1 MSAIHLKTAFS
12 NIRRSPFQAFAA
24 IFVLS
29 VTFFVVTLMALMVY
43 ASNNVLIYFETRP
56 QIIAF
61 IRDDTEVEDIAALQY
76 QLELDERVKEV
87 KYVTKEQAL
96 EIYKEATADNPLLSE
111 LVSPSIFPA
120 SLEFSLNNLEYAEA
134 VIGEIKNEE
143 IVDQVGFTASIGRE
157 DALQDSVNRLKTL
170 TLYTRLGGGVFAIIL
185 TVTSLLVLLIIIS
198 MRITTRRQ
206 EVEVLDLIGATRGFI
221 RKPLILEAI
230 TYAIVGVFLGWAMAL
245 IMVLYSTPSVI
256 SYFNEV
262 TVLPRDTI
270 SLFGLFGM
278 VLGVELIVGIFLALI
293 GSSVAMSRASKTK

>member
-1 MSAIHLKTAFS
+1 MSAIHIRTAFS

-24 IFVLS
+24 IFLLS

-43 ASNNVLIYFETRP
+43 ASNNVLTYFETRP

-61 IRDDTEVEDIAALQY
+61 IKDDIKAEEIAALQY
-76 QLELDERVKEV
+76 KLEMDERVKEV

-120 SLEFSLNNLEYAEA
+120 SLEFSLNNLDYAEDI
-134 VIGEIKNEE
+134 IGETKNEE
-143 IVDQVGFTASIGRE
+143 IIDQVGFTASIGRE

-170 TLYTRLGGGVFAIIL
+170 TLYARFGGGVFAAIL
-185 TVTSLLVLLIIIS
+185 TVTSFLVLLIIIS
-198 MRITTRRQ
+198 MRITTRRE

-230 TYAIVGVFLGWAMAL
+230 IYAVVGVLMGWVVAL
-245 IMVLYSTPSVI
+245 ILILYSTPAVLG
-256 SYFNEV
+256 YFNEIV
-262 TVLPRDTI
+262 VLPRDTL

-278 VLGVELIVGIFLALI
+278 VLGVELFVGILLALI
-293 GSSVAMSRASKTK
+293 GSSIAISRASKTK

>member
-29 VTFFVVTLMALMVY
+29 VTFFVVTLMSLMVY
-43 ASNNVLIYFETRP
+43 ASNNVLTYFETRP

-61 IRDDTEVEDIAALQY
+61 IKDEIKAEEIAALQY
-76 QLELDERVKEV
+76 KLEMDERVKEV

-120 SLEFSLNNLEYAEA
+120 SLEFSLNDLEYAEDI
-134 VIGEIKNEE
+134 IGETKNEE

-157 DALQDSVNRLKTL
+157 DALQDSVDRLKTL
-170 TLYTRLGGGVFAIIL
+170 TLYTRFGGGVFAAIL
-185 TVTSLLVLLIIIS
+185 TITSLLVLLIIIS
-198 MRITTRRQ
+198 MRITTRRE

-230 TYAIVGVFLGWAMAL
+230 TYAVVGVFMGWVVAL
-245 IMVLYSTPSVI
+245 ILILYSTPAVL
-256 SYFNEV
+256 SYFNEIA
-262 TVLPRDTI
+262 VLPRDTL
-270 SLFGLFGM
+270 SLFGIFGM
-278 VLGVELIVGIFLALI
+278 VLGVELFVGILLALI
-293 GSSVAMSRASKTK
+293 GSSLAISRAGRTK

>member
-29 VTFFVVTLMALMVY
+29 VTFFVVTLMVLMVF
-43 ASNNVLIYFETRP
+43 ASNNVLTYFETRP

-61 IRDDTEVEDIAALQY
+61 VKDDVKTEEVAALQY
-76 QLELDERVKEV
+76 KLETDERVKEV

-120 SLEFSLNNLEYAEA
+120 SLEFSLNDLEYAEDI
-134 VIGEIKNEE
+134 IGEIKNEE

-157 DALQDSVNRLKTL
+157 DALQDSVDRLKTL
-170 TLYTRLGGGVFAIIL
+170 TLYTRYGGGVFATIL
-185 TVTSLLVLLIIIS
+185 TITSLLVLLIIIS
-198 MRITTRRQ
+198 MRITTRRE

-221 RKPLILEAI
+221 RKPLVLEAI
-230 TYAIVGVFLGWAMAL
+230 TYAIVGVFMGWVVAL
-245 IMVLYSTPSVI
+245 ILILYSTPVVL
-256 SYFNEV
+256 SYFNEIA
-262 TVLPRDTI
+262 VLPRDTI

-278 VLGVELIVGIFLALI
+278 VLGVELVVGIFLALI
-293 GSSVAMSRASKTK
+293 GSSVAMSRASRTK

>member
-29 VTFFVVTLMALMVY
+29 VTFFVVTLMSLMVY
-43 ASNNVLIYFETRP
+43 ASNNVLTYFETRP

-61 IRDDTEVEDIAALQY
+61 IKDEIKAEEIAALQY
-76 QLELDERVKEV
+76 KLEMDERVKEV

-120 SLEFSLNNLEYAEA
+120 SLEFSLNDLDYAEDI
-134 VIGEIKNEE
+134 IGETKNEE

-157 DALQDSVNRLKTL
+157 DALQDSVDRLKTL
-170 TLYTRLGGGVFAIIL
+170 TLYTRFGGGVFAAIL
-185 TVTSLLVLLIIIS
+185 TITSLLVLLIIIS
-198 MRITTRRQ
+198 MRITTRRE

-230 TYAIVGVFLGWAMAL
+230 TYAVVGVFMGWVVAL
-245 IMVLYSTPSVI
+245 ILILYSTPAVL
-256 SYFNEV
+256 SYFNEIA
-262 TVLPRDTI
+262 VLPRDTL
-270 SLFGLFGM
+270 SLFGIFGM
-278 VLGVELIVGIFLALI
+278 VLGVELFVGILLALI
-293 GSSVAMSRASKTK
+293 GSSLAISRAGRTK

>member
-29 VTFFVVTLMALMVY
+29 VTFFVVTLMALMVF
-43 ASNNVLIYFETRP
+43 ASNNVLTYFETRP

-61 IRDDTEVEDIAALQY
+61 IKDEVKAEEIAALQY
-76 QLELDERVKEV
+76 KLEMDERVKEV

-120 SLEFSLNNLEYAEA
+120 SLEFSLNDLEYAEDI
-134 VIGEIKNEE
+134 IGETKNEE

-157 DALQDSVNRLKTL
+157 DALQDSVDRLKTL
-170 TLYTRLGGGVFAIIL
+170 TLYTRYAGGVFAMIL
-185 TVTSLLVLLIIIS
+185 TITSLLVLLIIIS
-198 MRITTRRQ
+198 MRITTRRE

-221 RKPLILEAI
+221 RKPLVIEAI
-230 TYAIVGVFLGWAMAL
+230 TYAVVGVFMGWVVAL
-245 IMVLYSTPSVI
+245 ILILYSTPAVL
-256 SYFNEV
+256 SYFNEIA
-262 TVLPRDTI
+262 VLPRDTL
-270 SLFGLFGM
+270 SLFGLFGV
-278 VLGVELIVGIFLALI
+278 VLGIELFVGILLALI
-293 GSSVAMSRASKTK
+293 GSSLAISRASRTK

>member
-29 VTFFVVTLMALMVY
+29 VTFFVVTLMSLMVY
-43 ASNNVLIYFETRP
+43 ASNNVLTYFETRP

-61 IRDDTEVEDIAALQY
+61 VKDEIKAEEVAALQY
-76 QLELDERVKEV
+76 KLESDERVKEV

-120 SLEFSLNNLEYAEA
+120 SLEFSLNDLAYAEDI
-134 VIGEIKNEE
+134 IGETKNEE

-157 DALQDSVNRLKTL
+157 DALQDSVDRLKTL
-170 TLYTRLGGGVFAIIL
+170 TLYTRFGGGVFAIIL
-185 TVTSLLVLLIIIS
+185 TITSLLVLLIIIS
-198 MRITTRRQ
+198 MRITTRRE

-221 RKPLILEAI
+221 RKPLVLEAI
-230 TYAIVGVFLGWAMAL
+230 TYAVVGVFLGWVVAL
-245 IMVLYSTPSVI
+245 ILVLYSTPAVL
-256 SYFNEV
+256 SYFNEIA
-262 TVLPRDTI
+262 VLPRETL
-270 SLFGLFGM
+270 SLFGIFGM
-278 VLGVELIVGIFLALI
+278 VLGIELLVGIFLALI
-293 GSSVAMSRASKTK
+293 GSSLAISRASRTK